1 MARAAV
7 FPDKDHAEADG
18 NQGQRR
24 CGDIEGHN
32 LGRDSGADICANNHT
47 HRLDQGHQAGAHKA
61 HHQNGRNR

>member
-24 CGDIEGHN
+24 SSDIEGHN
-32 LGRDSGADICANNHT
+32 LGRDSRPDIGANNHA
-47 HRLDQGHQAGAHKA
+47 HRLNQGHETGAHEA
-61 HHQNGRNR
+61 HHQNRRNR